1 MTPGGNLPIEYEDF
15 VVQVGPGRDGAMVVR
30 VLASPAGQ
38 GEGSFQPPWSAG
50 EWPRLR
56 TDLERSLRHLDVAA
70 ESAAPIEP
78 RAAGEALF
86 RALFSGQVGTLW
98 ARSLGA
104 VADRGLRL
112 QIRLKLDESGPPLLD
127 SFPWELLYQPDTRDF
142 LALSRVTPVV
152 RFLEVPRPVS
162 PLRLPAVLRILAVI
176 AEAPELGPLDLER
189 ERREIEAAWGDEPGV
204 EIVFLKEA
212 RPEALR
218 RALLEGEIHVLHF
231 MGHGA
236 LDRSTGQGVLFFER
250 EGVPDPV
257 PGESLATLL
266 KDVRTLRLV
275 FLNACETAQTPDGD
289 GRDPFAGVASALVMG
304 GVPAVIAMQLPISD
318 PAAIA
323 FSRTVYLRLADGDPV
338 DAAVTEGRLAI
349 YAAAPGTMEWAIPVL
364 FTRVAD
370 GRIFERRSSRPQD
383 TVTRPVALPPRRSSR
398 ITDWTDRL
406 GMRRRT
412 MVAATLVLLILLIL
426 LFNDRVPWPAR
437 KPELESV
444 QVGTFRIARY
454 EVTQSAFQQFVLA
467 KPEWRRGR
475 VPDTVQ
481 DGDYLK
487 DWISWREFPRGLAEH
502 PVTRVSWYAAE
513 AFCEWVGGRLPK
525 QKEWQRAA
533 HTDQRR
539 FPWDGPSVP
548 DRRLNFCDR
557 TSKLQC
563 DPQHDDGYT
572 ETAPVTAFPDGTT
585 PEGVFN
591 LSGNVWEWCE
601 DASGAKRVALGG
613 SYLSAFSECSTDKPT
628 VEDATLCAPDGGF
641 RCVWSQ

>member
-1 MTPGGNLPIEYEDF
+1 M
-15 VVQVGPGRDGAMVVR
+15 AVR

-38 GEGSFQPPWSAG
+38 GEGSFQPPWSAR
-50 EWPRLR
+50 EWPRIR
-56 TDLERSLRHLDVAA
+56 AGLERALRHLDIAE

-104 VADRGLRL
+104 VADRGLRI
-112 QIRLKLDESGPPLLD
+112 QIRLKLEAPGPPLLD

-176 AEAPELGPLDLER
+176 AEAPKLGPLDLER
-189 ERREIEAAWGDEPGV
+189 ERREIEAAWGDGPGV

-218 RALLEGEIHVLHF
+218 RALLEGDIHVLHF

-250 EGVPDPV
+250 GGVPDPV

-266 KDVRTLRLV
+266 KDVKTLRLV

-289 GRDPFAGVASALVMG
+289 GRDPFAGVASALVLG

-349 YAAAPGTMEWAIPVL
+349 YTAAPGTMEWAIPVL

-370 GRIFERRSSRPQD
+370 GRIFQRRSSRPQD
-383 TVTRPVALPPRRSSR
+383 TVTRPVALPPRRFSR
-398 ITDWTDRL
+398 IEGWTERL
-406 GMRRRT
+406 GLRWR
-412 MVAATLVLLILLIL
+412 AAGAVLSLVLLILLAL
-426 LFNDRVPWPAR
+426 FFNDHLPRPAR
-437 KPELESV
+437 KPDLESV
-444 QVGTFRIARY
+444 QMGTFRIARY

-467 KPEWRRGR
+467 NPEWRRGR
-475 VPDTVQ
+475 VPATEQ

-487 DWISWREFPRGLAEH
+487 DWISWREPPHGLAGY
-502 PVTRVSWYAAE
+502 PVTRVSWPAAE
-513 AFCEWVGGRLPK
+513 AFCNWVGGRLPT
-525 QKEWQRAA
+525 QKEWQVAA
-533 HTDQRR
+533 HTAERR
-539 FPWDGPSVP
+539 FPWKGPSEP
-548 DRRLNFCDR
+548 DGRLNFCDQSCGQKHR
-557 TSKLQC
+557 
-563 DPQHDDGYT
+563 DPQHNDDYQ
-572 ETAPVTAFPDGTT
+572 ETAPVTAFPDGAT

-601 DASGAKRVALGG
+601 NASGAKRVTLGG
-613 SYLSAFSECSTDKPT
+613 SYLSMFQECSTDKPT
-628 VEDATLCAPDGGF
+628 DEDATLCAPDGGF
-641 RCVWSQ
+641 RCVWSP

>member
-1 MTPGGNLPIEYEDF
+1 M
-15 VVQVGPGRDGAMVVR
+15 AVR

-38 GEGSFQPPWSAG
+38 GEGPFQPPWSAG
-50 EWPRLR
+50 EWPRIR
-56 TDLERSLRHLDVAA
+56 AGLERALRHLDVAR
-70 ESAAPIEP
+70 EGSAPIDP
-78 RAAGEALF
+78 REAGEALF
-86 RALFSGQVGTLW
+86 RALFSGQVGALW

-104 VADRGLRL
+104 VADRGLRI
-112 QIRLKLDESGPPLLD
+112 QIRLRLEASGSPLLD

-142 LALSRVTPVV
+142 LALSRMTPVV

-189 ERREIEAAWGDEPGV
+189 ERQEIETAWGDGPGV

-250 EGVPDPV
+250 DGEPDPV

-266 KDVRTLRLV
+266 KDVKSLRLV
-275 FLNACETAQTPDGD
+275 FLNACETAQTPGGD

-349 YAAAPGTMEWAIPVL
+349 YTAVPGTMEWAIPVL

-370 GRIFERRSSRPQD
+370 GRIFQRRSSRPQD
-383 TVTRPVALPPRRSSR
+383 TVTRPVTIPPRPAPWSE
-398 ITDWTDRL
+398 RL
-406 GMRRRT
+406 GLRRRT
-412 MVAATLVLLILLIL
+412 VTAAGVVLLVAVLILLAL
-426 LFNDRVPWPAR
+426 LFNDRLPWPAR
-437 KPELESV
+437 KPDLDSV
-444 QVGTFRIARY
+444 QVGAFRIARY
-454 EVTQSAFQQFVLA
+454 EVTQSAFRQFVLA
-467 KPEWRRGR
+467 NPEWRRGR
-475 VPDTVQ
+475 VPATAQ

-487 DWISWREFPRGLAEH
+487 DWISWREFPRGLDGY
-502 PVTRVSWYAAE
+502 PVTRVSWHAAA
-513 AFCEWVGGRLPK
+513 AFCAWVGGRLPTRE
-525 QKEWQRAA
+525 EWQRAA
-533 HTDQRR
+533 HTAERR
-539 FPWDGPSVP
+539 FPWAGPAAP
-548 DRRLNFCDR
+548 AGRLNFCDQSCALKHR
-557 TSKLQC
+557 SPTVR
-563 DPQHDDGYT
+563 DDYS
-572 ETAPVTAFPDGTT
+572 ETAPVTAFPEGAT
-585 PEGVFN
+585 PEGVLN
-591 LSGNVWEWCE
+591 LSGNVWEWCA
-601 DASGAKRVALGG
+601 DASGAQRLTLGG
-613 SYLSAFSECSTDKPT
+613 SYLSMFEECSTDKASP
-628 VEDATLCAPDGGF
+628 EDATLCAPDGGF
-641 RCVWSQ
+641 RCVWSR